1 MIISK
6 IFPVQL
12 KVVDRCEAIV
22 NGIRDAITD
31 ESVENLAGRERNAAG
46 GTGMKIM
53 TRYVLLTSLMLFCL
67 AARAE
72 SPPAPVPDDPP
83 PPPMPLPESVP
94 PPPSGVSGDEELQP
108 EVKITKRGEDIIYE
122 YRVNNQLYMVKVV
135 PRIGYPYYL
144 VDQDGNGS
152 LESRFSN
159 LEPNLV
165 VPRWILYRW

>member
-1 MIISK
+1 
-6 IFPVQL
+6 
-12 KVVDRCEAIV
+12 
-22 NGIRDAITD
+22 
-31 ESVENLAGRERNAAG
+31 
-46 GTGMKIM
+46 
-53 TRYVLLTSLMLFCL
+53 
-67 AARAE
+67 
-72 SPPAPVPDDPP
+72 
-83 PPPMPLPESVP
+83 MPLPESVP

-144 VDQDGNGS
+144 VDQDGDGS